1 MNPCIS
7 IRRRHVNLP
16 RSVLIREKA
25 PLLKFK
31 QRGRGTA
38 RGDFAFLRSSSGIAA
53 YLGSP
58 TDQPTNQPTNV
69 QRSEA
74 KSAAGAGSSRT
85 TRHSYI
91 FPSFQDEP
99 GSGDPVG
106 DRPRRRLRR
115 GGVLRGV
122 HLQRVV
128 TPAIPLAK

>member
-1 MNPCIS
+1 MPIKG
-7 IRRRHVNLP
+7 P
-16 RSVLIREKA
+16 
-25 PLLKFK
+25 
-31 QRGRGTA
+31 
-38 RGDFAFLRSSSGIAA
+38 
-53 YLGSP
+53 
-58 TDQPTNQPTNV
+58 QPTNV

-74 KSAAGAGSSRT
+74 KSAAGAALVLPV
-85 TRHSYI
+85 I
-91 FPSFQDEP
+91 PFPLSFQDEP